1 MPTVRIDQVQTHPMH
16 SLSSTLSLPLF
27 SQATHG
33 KRILSAG
40 IGNSCPSRDTH
51 ENPNDRG
58 EDRLYQRDKRLGF
71 KSKKWPCQVQ
81 ATRPPTPTHDELHA
95 VLPEAK
101 LGINPRSHRFQALHF
116 REPHPSPH
124 LAAGTAAM
132 AACGKATTPRCC
144 SGTRTLGRCWVESG
158 QRLFNQTA
166 AGF

>member
-33 KRILSAG
+33 KSILSAG

-51 ENPNDRG
+51 ENPNDRC
-58 EDRLYQRDKRLGF
+58 ENRFYQRDKRLGF

-101 LGINPRSHRFQALHF
+101 LGINEVDPEF
-116 REPHPSPH
+116 
-124 LAAGTAAM
+124 GT
-132 AACGKATTPRCC
+132 G
-144 SGTRTLGRCWVESG
+144 V
-158 QRLFNQTA
+158 
-166 AGF
+166 